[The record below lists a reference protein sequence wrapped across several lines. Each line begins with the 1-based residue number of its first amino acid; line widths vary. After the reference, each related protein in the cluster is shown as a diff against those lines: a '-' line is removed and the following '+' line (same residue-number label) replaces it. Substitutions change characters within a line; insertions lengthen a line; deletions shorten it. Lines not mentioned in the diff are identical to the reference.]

1 MNPVFTPPLHLQ
13 RHQFV
18 VDFVRK
24 TKPKKVA
31 DLGCG
36 ECKLLKQLKFHR
48 SIELLVGVDI
58 NGAKIKKQVHGLAP
72 LSTDYLQPTNHQL
85 HVELYQGSVTQRDAR
100 LRGFDLVTS
109 MELIEHLTL
118 PDVEHFSSVVF
129 GYMSP
134 ASVIISTPNSEFN
147 RLLPGLT
154 GFRNYDHKFEWNRSQ
169 FRSWAVKVCLD
180 HGYEVEFT
188 GVGEPPQNQLES
200 VGFCT
205 QIGVFH
211 RLKGSSHGNVLP
223 GSEDEVFSYTSVYSI
238 NYPSL
243 HDNNTLC
250 KVLMSEVLYWAHQ
263 MTNSWMGEKPGRPNG
278 DLPHRESEQGEP
290 EEWLSESQKQ
300 RACTGGLACSV
311 DYFGR
316 GEEQECGELPQ
327 QQRSATFNRFILVPL
342 DGLWSCCPKIRELS
356 GSVENLKQLLMDQ
369 PQVNISQDGS
379 SLLVKCEDQDPE
391 QVDCDLEDDKGT
403 MAVPVSCPA
412 EPEEDWE
419 ADI

>member
-58 NGAKIKKQVHGLAP
+58 NGAKIKKHVHGLAP

-263 MTNSWMGEKPGRPNG
+263 MTNRLIFFTLCLRLCYS
-278 DLPHRESEQGEP
+278 
-290 EEWLSESQKQ
+290 
-300 RACTGGLACSV
+300 
-311 DYFGR
+311 F
-316 GEEQECGELPQ
+316 
-327 QQRSATFNRFILVPL
+327 RFVLVPL

-369 PQVNISQDGS
+369 PQVNLSQDGS
-379 SLLVKCEDQDPE
+379 SLLVKCEEQE

-403 MAVPVSCPA
+403 RAVPVSCPA